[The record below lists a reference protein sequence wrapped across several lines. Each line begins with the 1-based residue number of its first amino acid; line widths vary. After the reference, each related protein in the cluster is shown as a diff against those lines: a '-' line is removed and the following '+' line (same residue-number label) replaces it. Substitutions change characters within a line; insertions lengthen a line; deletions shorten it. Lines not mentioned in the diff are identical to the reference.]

1 MKEQTSYPSPLY
13 EVKKRI
19 DFLLGSPPESR
30 LNSNLWS
37 VFLLFSL
44 CLLKL
49 SIPVRLESLQ
59 VPLRTIS
66 LGLVWLGQSE
76 MRLELDLKPLRVPFN
91 YIL

>member
-1 MKEQTSYPSPLY
+1 M
-13 EVKKRI
+13 
-19 DFLLGSPPESR
+19 F
-30 LNSNLWS
+30 
-37 VFLLFSL
+37 
-44 CLLKL
+44 LKL
-49 SIPVRLESLQ
+49 STPVRLESLQ